1 VRSALEIFT
10 CRAVNSTS
18 MVSLRFL
25 YFQHS
30 LRLEKY
36 GFYRTSVESGQC
48 TAKRQLFGGD

>member
-1 VRSALEIFT
+1 LEIFT